1 MTLDPTPPA
10 PTFTQHPHYP
20 YSPAASIASS
30 ASSSNSSVWSVAS
43 ISSSATSVA
52 SSATTDGLTAPN
64 TAIIPPLPPRNS
76 WQQKKLLS
84 ISISVQPKDG
94 LRHPHPP
101 LPVTIPEEVLPIEQ
115 RQNPRRTNRLLEGMS
130 SGCPA
135 SEACPLPPV
144 PTLQRQADRK
154 VNFVDNL
161 VGT

>member
-10 PTFTQHPHYP
+10 TILTHPHYP

-43 ISSSATSVA
+43 VSSKATSVA
-52 SSATTDGLTAPN
+52 SSTTTDGITAPN
-64 TAIIPPLPPRNS
+64 TAVIPPLPSRNC
-76 WQQKKLLS
+76 WQQKKSLA
-84 ISISVQPKDG
+84 ISTGAQTKDG
-94 LRHPHPP
+94 LRHPHPQ
-101 LPVTIPEEVLPIEQ
+101 LPITIPEEILPIEQ
-115 RQNPRRTNRLLEGMS
+115 RQNPRRTNRLLEGAGL
-130 SGCPA
+130 GCPA
-135 SEACPLPPV
+135 SESCPLPPV